1 MLFAI
6 QSLQTVRREDCLP
19 RHTQSPVSGDSVGL
33 HGCSV
38 VCRAMPFA
46 FVYLPGGFRVMGVL
60 IGKHILLLVENW
72 NFWYTYMDSVW
83 IAYVSIWIVYVC
95 IDSKYPF
102 WEGLLRFLGLNIS
115 AEHSGKEIC

>member
-1 MLFAI
+1 
-6 QSLQTVRREDCLP
+6 
-19 RHTQSPVSGDSVGL
+19 
-33 HGCSV
+33 
-38 VCRAMPFA
+38 
-46 FVYLPGGFRVMGVL
+46 MGVL

-83 IAYVSIWIVYVC
+83 IVYVSIWIVYVC